1 MGSST
6 GRAKARVRGN
16 ITPATISK
24 ISRFIV
30 YFRPLVR
37 NPATSAL
44 NSATDPSSFLGASQS
59 PKEYV
64 NVLRM
69 NIRDSD
75 NAPILAIQIVNPEI
89 PRSFIV
95 ELPHKETS
103 EELSDAP
110 ICSMVGA
117 LPILNCRENTIRP
130 AMKDSTKKAA
140 VNSWRPASNL

>member
-1 MGSST
+1 M
-6 GRAKARVRGN
+6 RGN
-16 ITPATISK
+16 IAPATISK

-30 YFRPLVR
+30 YFWPLVR
-37 NPATSAL
+37 DPATSAL
-44 NSATDPSSFLGASQS
+44 NSAADPSSFLGASQS
-59 PKEYV
+59 PKEYA

-69 NIRDSD
+69 NIKDSD

-95 ELPHKETS
+95 ELTHEETP

-110 ICSMVGA
+110 ISSMFGA
-117 LPILNCRENTIRP
+117 PPILNCREYTIRP
-130 AMKDSTKKAA
+130 AMKDSTKKAM